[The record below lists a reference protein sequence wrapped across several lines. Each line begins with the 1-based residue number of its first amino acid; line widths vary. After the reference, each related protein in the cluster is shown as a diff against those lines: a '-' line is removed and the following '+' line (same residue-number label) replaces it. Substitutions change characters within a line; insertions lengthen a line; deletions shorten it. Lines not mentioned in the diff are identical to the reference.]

1 MRRSSILVM
10 LCFSAILLL
19 AFSVLNPTGRAV
31 SLEATVDIKPD
42 TLNVNMR
49 GQWITAYIIL
59 PEGYNATDID
69 QSTILLDDLYKA
81 EWTKTVD
88 AHTAMAKFNASEVTD
103 YLLWKLYHMG
113 LERTTIELTVSGQ
126 LEHGSQFVGA
136 DTITI
141 VNNIR
146 R

>member
-1 MRRSSILVM
+1 MRRGSM
-10 LCFSAILLL
+10 LMVLFFSALVLF
-19 AFSVLNPTGRAV
+19 AFFVLDPTGKAV
-31 SLEATVDIKPD
+31 SLEATVDIKPE

-49 GQWITAYIIL
+49 GKWITAYIIL

-69 QSTILLDDLYKA
+69 QSTILLDDLFKA
-81 EWTKTVD
+81 EWATTVD
-88 AHTAMAKFNASEVTD
+88 AHILMAKFNASEVTD

-126 LEHGSQFVGA
+126 LKPGSQFVGV

-141 VNNIR
+141 MNNIKA
-146 R
+146 